1 MFNLQPPRHISTLPP
16 DNDRSTDLTAG
27 RRRGRS
33 RHLTVTDQ
41 RQCEAIRQESADC
54 DGAGATLSSF
64 CDIIARGRAMTLSRR
79 RILRMLAGTAAGS
92 AAMRSANAHA
102 YPTRPVHIVAAAP
115 PGNGPDTLA
124 RLVGARLSDR
134 LGQRFIVDNR
144 PGADDNIGIEFV
156 VRAPPDGYT
165 LLLIPTSAVTN
176 ASLYPNLSFNFI
188 RDIAPVACIGR
199 TPFVLV
205 ITPSLPV
212 AAVPEFIAYA
222 KANPTKINMASS
234 GIGSGNHV
242 FGALFALLA
251 GVEFVHVP
259 YRGSYMP
266 DLLAGR
272 VQICFSPVE
281 LVIEPIR
288 SGKLRALAVTT
299 TAPLAV
305 LPDVPAMN
313 KFLPDYEAA
322 GWNGVGAPKNAPGE
336 IIELL
341 NARINAVIAE
351 ADIKSRLGN
360 LGIEPVAM
368 TPAEFGKLLANETEK
383 WSKVIRE
390 AHIKAE

>member
-1 MFNLQPPRHISTLPP
+1 MLLPRRQVLYLVTGAAVVLPAASRSVNAQP
-16 DNDRSTDLTAG
+16 
-27 RRRGRS
+27 
-33 RHLTVTDQ
+33 
-41 RQCEAIRQESADC
+41 
-54 DGAGATLSSF
+54 
-64 CDIIARGRAMTLSRR
+64 
-79 RILRMLAGTAAGS
+79 
-92 AAMRSANAHA
+92 
-102 YPTRPVHIVAAAP
+102 YPSRPVHIVAAVP
-115 PGNGPDTLA
+115 PGNGPDILA
-124 RLVGARLSDR
+124 RLVGQRLSER
-134 LGQRFIVDNR
+134 LGQRFVVDNR

-176 ASLYPNLSFNFI
+176 ATLYSNLSFNFI

-205 ITPSLPV
+205 VTPSLPV
-212 AAVPEFIAYA
+212 TTVPEFIAYA
-222 KANPTKINMASS
+222 KANPGKINMASS

-242 FGALFALLA
+242 FGALFALMA

-281 LVIEPIR
+281 LSIDSIR

-299 TAPLAV
+299 TTPLAV
-305 LPDVPAMN
+305 LPNVPKMN
-313 KFLPDYEAA
+313 QFLPGYEAA
-322 GWNGVGAPKNAPGE
+322 GWNGVGAPKNTPDE

-341 NARINAVIAE
+341 NQEINAVTAE
-351 ADIKSRLGN
+351 SDIKVRLEN

-368 TPAEFGKLLANETEK
+368 TPAEFGKLLAAETEK
-383 WSKVIRE
+383 WGKVVRA

>member
-1 MFNLQPPRHISTLPP
+1 MTLPRRQVLYLVTGAAVLP
-16 DNDRSTDLTAG
+16 AASRSVTAQ
-27 RRRGRS
+27 
-33 RHLTVTDQ
+33 T
-41 RQCEAIRQESADC
+41 
-54 DGAGATLSSF
+54 
-64 CDIIARGRAMTLSRR
+64 
-79 RILRMLAGTAAGS
+79 
-92 AAMRSANAHA
+92 
-102 YPTRPVHIVAAAP
+102 YPARPVHIVAAVPA
-115 PGNGPDTLA
+115 GNGPDILA
-124 RLVGARLSDR
+124 RLVGQRLSER
-134 LGQRFIVDNR
+134 LGQQFIVDNR

-176 ASLYPNLSFNFI
+176 ATLYSDLSFNFI

-205 ITPSLPV
+205 VTPSLPV
-212 AAVPEFIAYA
+212 TTVPEFIAYA
-222 KANPTKINMASS
+222 KANPAKINMASS

-242 FGALFALLA
+242 FGALFALMA

-281 LVIEPIR
+281 LSIDYIR

-299 TAPLAV
+299 TTPLAV
-305 LPDVPAMN
+305 LPNVPTMN
-313 KFLPDYEAA
+313 QFLPGYEAA
-322 GWNGVGAPKNAPGE
+322 GWNGVGAPKSTPNE
-336 IIELL
+336 VIELL
-341 NARINAVIAE
+341 NHEINAVIAE
-351 ADIKSRLGN
+351 SDIKVLLEN

-368 TPAEFGKLLANETEK
+368 PSAEFGKLLAAETEK
-383 WSKVIRE
+383 WGKVISE

>member
-1 MFNLQPPRHISTLPP
+1 MTLPRRQVLYLVTGAAVLP
-16 DNDRSTDLTAG
+16 AASRSVTAQ
-27 RRRGRS
+27 
-33 RHLTVTDQ
+33 T
-41 RQCEAIRQESADC
+41 
-54 DGAGATLSSF
+54 
-64 CDIIARGRAMTLSRR
+64 
-79 RILRMLAGTAAGS
+79 
-92 AAMRSANAHA
+92 
-102 YPTRPVHIVAAAP
+102 YPARPVHIVAAVPA
-115 PGNGPDTLA
+115 GNGPDILA
-124 RLVGARLSDR
+124 RLVGQRLSER

-176 ASLYPNLSFNFI
+176 ATLYSDLSFNFI

-205 ITPSLPV
+205 VTPSLPV
-212 AAVPEFIAYA
+212 TTVPEFIAYA
-222 KANPTKINMASS
+222 KANPAKINMASS

-242 FGALFALLA
+242 FGALFALMA

-281 LVIEPIR
+281 LSIDYIR

-299 TAPLAV
+299 TTPLAV
-305 LPDVPAMN
+305 LPNVPTMN
-313 KFLPDYEAA
+313 QFLPGYEAA
-322 GWNGVGAPKNAPGE
+322 GWNGVGAPKSTPNE
-336 IIELL
+336 VIELL
-341 NARINAVIAE
+341 NHEINAVIAE
-351 ADIKSRLGN
+351 SDIKVLLEN

-368 TPAEFGKLLANETEK
+368 PSAEFGKLLAAETEK
-383 WSKVIRE
+383 WGKVISE

>member
-1 MFNLQPPRHISTLPP
+1 MAP
-16 DNDRSTDLTAG
+16 
-27 RRRGRS
+27 
-33 RHLTVTDQ
+33 
-41 RQCEAIRQESADC
+41 
-54 DGAGATLSSF
+54 GAAY
-64 CDIIARGRAMTLSRR
+64 D
-79 RILRMLAGTAAGS
+79 
-92 AAMRSANAHA
+92 AHA
-102 YPTRPVHIVAAAP
+102 SGYPARPVHIVAAVP

-144 PGADDNIGIEFV
+144 PGADDNIGVEFV

-176 ASLYPNLSFNFI
+176 ASLYSNLSFNFI

-212 AAVPEFIAYA
+212 ATVPEFIAYA
-222 KANPTKINMASS
+222 KANPAKINMASS

-242 FGALFALLA
+242 FGALFALMA
-251 GVEFVHVP
+251 GVEFVHIP

-281 LVIEPIR
+281 LVIDSIR
-288 SGKLRALAVTT
+288 GGKLRALAVTT
-299 TAPLAV
+299 AAPLAV
-305 LPDVPAMN
+305 LPGIPTMN
-313 KFLPDYEAA
+313 KFLPDYQAA
-322 GWNGVGAPKNAPGE
+322 GWNGVGAPKSTPRE

-341 NARINAVIAE
+341 NNQINAVIAE
-351 ADIKSRLGN
+351 TDIKSRLGN
-360 LGIEPVAM
+360 LGIDPVAM
-368 TPAEFGKLLANETEK
+368 TSAEFGKLLASETEK
-383 WSKVIRE
+383 WSKVIRSS
-390 AHIKAE
+390 HIKAE